1 MIERIGKYIKTEGI
15 SVNSFEKTIGASPG
29 VIRKA
34 LKNNTN
40 IHSKWIEKIIDSY
53 PNLNYYWLLTG
64 KGSIVLDENESN
76 IHLNKFKEK
85 EINYERK
92 TGIPLINQEGIYSFI
107 ENKSSLMTEHII
119 SYFDIPVFKK
129 INVDF
134 LIQNDSNVKIPK
146 YNKGDILACKILSEN
161 DSLNNNKPHLI
172 LTKEHKI
179 LFNKIQKNSEDTYLI
194 VSQNRLSPSFKIHKS
209 QIGGIAL
216 ISGFIHLEF

>member
-40 IHSKWIEKIIDSY
+40 IQSKWIEKIIDSY

-64 KGSIVLDENESN
+64 KGFIVLDKNESN

-92 TGIPLINQEGIYSFI
+92 TGIPLINQEGIYRFI

-146 YNKGDILACKILSEN
+146 YNKGDILACKILREN

-172 LTKEHKI
+172 LTKEQKI

-194 VSQNRLSPSFKIHKS
+194 VSQNPLSPSFKIHKS
-209 QIGGIAL
+209 QIVGIAL